1 MSVYALDISWNGGSV
16 EDRRFKR
23 IVLITFLF
31 FLAASITVSVLP
43 VFKVERPP
51 VQEVPKRIA
60 KLVLQKRK
68 PAPPPP
74 PPKVEKP
81 KPEPKKVEKPKPK
94 PEKIAKKEK
103 PKPKEPPK
111 AKPKPSARERAE
123 RAGIMA
129 FRDTL
134 AELRQDPSVAK
145 LAGGKR
151 LTTAGKTARKTE
163 RSMVTSRVG
172 RSSGGI
178 NTARLS
184 RDTGSTQ
191 LATRS
196 TEQLKAPTSLKK
208 AAQSKKARQGKLATR
223 TDEEIQLVFDRN
235 KTAIYNLYNRALRT
249 NPAMKG
255 KVVIR
260 LTISPDGKVT
270 NISIVS
276 SELGDQKLERKLV
289 LRVKRFRFEPKNVA
303 ATTLN
308 YTMDFFPS

>member
-1 MSVYALDISWNGGSV
+1 MSVYALDIAWNGGSF
-16 EDRRFKR
+16 DDKRFKR
-23 IVLITFLF
+23 ILLFTFLF
-31 FLAASITVSVLP
+31 FIAGSVAVTVLP

-51 VQEVPKRIA
+51 IEEVPKRIA
-60 KLVLQKRK
+60 KLVLQKRTPK
-68 PAPPPP
+68 PPPPP

-94 PEKIAKKEK
+94 PKEK
-103 PKPKEPPK
+103 PKAKEKPKPK
-111 AKPKPSARERAE
+111 AKPKPSAREQAE

-134 AELRQDPSVAK
+134 ADLRQDPSVAK
-145 LAGGKR
+145 FEGGKR

-163 RSMVTSRVG
+163 RSMVTSKVG
-172 RSSGGI
+172 KSSGGI

-196 TEQLKAPTSLKK
+196 TEKLRSPTSLKK
-208 AAQSKKARQGKLATR
+208 AAKKKPRPGKLVSR

-235 KTAIYNLYNRALRT
+235 KTAIYNLYNRALRS

-255 KVVIR
+255 KVVIK
-260 LTISPDGKVT
+260 LTIAPDGRVT
-270 NISIVS
+270 KISIVS
-276 SELGDQKLERKLV
+276 SELEDKKLERKLV
-289 LRVKRFRFEPKNVA
+289 LRVKRFQFLPKNVA
-303 ATTLN
+303 ATTIN

>member
-1 MSVYALDISWNGGSV
+1 MSAYALDISWNGGSF

-23 IVLITFLF
+23 ILLFTFLF
-31 FLAASITVSVLP
+31 FVVSSVTVSVLP

-51 VQEVPKRIA
+51 IEEVPKRIA

-74 PPKVEKP
+74 PPPKVEKP
-81 KPEPKKVEKPKPK
+81 KPEPKKVEKPKPE
-94 PEKIAKKEK
+94 PKKEK
-103 PKPKEPPK
+103 PKAEEPPKPK
-111 AKPKPSARERAE
+111 AKPKPSAREQAE

-129 FRDTL
+129 FRDAL
-134 AELRQDPSVAK
+134 ADLREDPSVAK
-145 LAGGKR
+145 LEGGER
-151 LTTAGKTARKTE
+151 LSTAGKTARKTE
-163 RSMVTSRVG
+163 RSMVTSKVG
-172 RSSGGI
+172 SSSGGI
-178 NTARLS
+178 NTASLS

-196 TEQLKAPTSLKK
+196 TEQLKAPATLQKTAQQKK
-208 AAQSKKARQGKLATR
+208 TRDGKQASR

-260 LTISPDGKVT
+260 LTIAPDGEVT
-270 NISIVS
+270 SISVVS
-276 SELGDQKLERKLV
+276 SELEDEKLERKLV
-289 LRVKRFRFEPKNVA
+289 LRVKRFKFESKNVA
-303 ATTLN
+303 STTFN